1 MSSYVEDIST
11 RGFDWQVTKRIAGY
25 MLPYWR
31 DMLVAVLAMLLT
43 VGANV
48 STAPLIAYAIDSGI
62 AKGDFA
68 HVLQVTL
75 LLLVVQ
81 TLGFLGFRVQLMHMA
96 QAGQHVLQSLRD
108 ELFVHVQYL
117 SISFFSRYE
126 AGRLIARIISD
137 VNTIRELINYAVV
150 GTLREVLTLFGI
162 IIVMARINLTLTG
175 VAVVVLVVLIVI
187 ANYWRI
193 YARDAYLQVSEIN
206 SQVNAEL
213 SESFN
218 GVRVTQA
225 FGRQAHNYDRFR
237 TTFNLRLREAFM
249 RATLVSALFF
259 PSIELV
265 GGIAIGALIYLGGSL
280 VLSDVLDVFTL
291 LTFMLYV
298 DQFFFPVR
306 MLAQRYNLF
315 QATMAAGYKIFQ
327 VMDWKIEVDDR
338 PNAQPLPRI
347 EGHVRLEDVSF
358 QYERDGEAILQS
370 INLDVPAGQTIAL
383 VGHTGAGKS
392 TLVKLIMRFHDATQG
407 RITIDGYD
415 VQEVTQESLRRQFGV
430 VLQETHLFTGTVMD
444 NIRYGRL
451 NATDEEI
458 IHAAQTVGAHEFITQ
473 LEHGY
478 HTEVREGGTLL
489 SMGQR
494 QLIAYARALLAD
506 PRILILDEATSNI
519 DTQTEKIIQS
529 ALDKV
534 LEGRTSFVIAHRL
547 STITRADRIVVMD
560 HGRIIEQGTHAELL
574 ELRGF
579 YHRLYTLA

>member
-1 MSSYVEDIST
+1 MTGYVEDIRI
-11 RGFDWQVTKRIAGY
+11 RGFDWAVTKRIASY

-31 DMLVAVLAMLLT
+31 DMLVAILAMLLT

-48 STAPLIAYAIDSGI
+48 ATAPLIAYAIDSGI
-62 AKGDFA
+62 ATGDFA
-68 HVLQVTL
+68 HVVKVTL
-75 LLLVVQ
+75 LLLVIQ
-81 TLGFLGFRVQLMHMA
+81 TLGFLGFRVQLMRMA

-150 GTLREVLTLFGI
+150 GTLREVLTLVGI
-162 IIVMARINLTLTG
+162 IIVMARINLALTG
-175 VAVVVLVVLIVI
+175 VALAVLVILIVI

-193 YARDAYLQVSEIN
+193 YARDAYLQVSEVN

-225 FGRQAHNYDRFR
+225 FGRQTHNYDRFR
-237 TTFNLRLREAFM
+237 QTFNLRLREAFM
-249 RATLVSALFF
+249 RATLISALFF
-259 PSIELV
+259 PSIEV
-265 GGIAIGALIYLGGSL
+265 IGGMAIGALIYLGGSL
-280 VLSDVLDVFTL
+280 VLNDALDVFTL

-327 VMDWKIEVDDR
+327 VMDWQIDVQDR
-338 PNAQPLPRI
+338 PNAQTLPRI
-347 EGHVRLEDVSF
+347 EGHVRFEQVGF
-358 QYERDGEAILQS
+358 QYETDGEAILQN
-370 INLDVPAGQTIAL
+370 ITLDIPAGQTVAL

-407 RITIDGYD
+407 KVTIDGYD
-415 VQEVTQESLRRQFGV
+415 VQEVTQTSLRQQFGV

-458 IHAAQTVGAHEFITQ
+458 IQAAHTVGAHDFIIQ

-478 HTEVREGGTLL
+478 QTEVREGGSLL

-547 STITRADRIVVMD
+547 STITRADVIVVMD
-560 HGRIIEQGTHAELL
+560 HGRIIEKGTHAELL
-574 ELRGF
+574 AMKGF